1 MIKLRKLIREM
12 IMSEAYEHTD
22 DEIVTFDNID
32 LQYEYDKLND
42 MLFNG
47 ELTKVSMSWANTKG
61 KHGSVKFRALN
72 MGGKARK
79 VQSITGLF
87 LSKYFEIPY
96 KMFKD
101 TLAHEMIHVKNLQDA
116 MRSNRV
122 IYTNEGHGS
131 DFIRE
136 MNRINSMGLG
146 FKVSVTGEESYNV
159 ASHVK
164 GKQMYIAVVMLKKR
178 SKSDTWI
185 VGMTDSAY
193 EERERM
199 ERFLSRMYDSVL
211 INYYN
216 TNNPYFSKFPAQKN
230 FNSISY
236 NVAKETDLQKTEELG
251 EFLGSYKDGIISM
264 KQVEPT
270 KTYTPPAAASE
281 PTPRFE
287 PKVEPKVEP
296 KPEPKP
302 EISDEMKD
310 VNKKIMAI
318 FKSVSDKSVQERLFD
333 VLKTTDP
340 IKKQMK
346 IDNYN
351 QMLGYKYGFIEE

>member
-1 MIKLRKLIREM
+1 MDELRKLIREM
-12 IMSEAYEHTD
+12 IMSEAYNHTD

-32 LQYEYDKLND
+32 LQYEYNKLND

-87 LSKYFEIPY
+87 LSKYFKIPY

-146 FKVSVTGEESYNV
+146 FKISVTGEESYDV
-159 ASHVK
+159 ADHVK
-164 GKQMYIAVVMLKKR
+164 GKQMYIAVVKLKGLKN
-178 SKSDTWI
+178 DTFI
-185 VGMTDSAY
+185 VGMTPSAY
-193 EERERM
+193 AQKEQM
-199 ERFLSRMYDSVL
+199 ERIFSRGPYSSVS
-211 INYYN
+211 IDYYK
-216 TNNPYFSKFPAQKN
+216 TNNPYFSKFSAQRN
-230 FNSISY
+230 FNTSVSY
-236 NVAKETDLQKTEELG
+236 KLANETDLQKTEELG
-251 EFLGSYKDGIISM
+251 EFLGSYTDGSASTRE
-264 KQVEPT
+264 VEPT
-270 KTYTPPAAASE
+270 KTYTPPAAASQS
-281 PTPRFE
+281 TSRF
-287 PKVEPKVEP
+287 EPKVEP

-318 FKSVSDKSVQERLFD
+318 FKSVSDKSVQEKLFD
-333 VLKTTDP
+333 ILKTTDS

-351 QMLGYKYGFIEE
+351 QILGSKYGFIEE